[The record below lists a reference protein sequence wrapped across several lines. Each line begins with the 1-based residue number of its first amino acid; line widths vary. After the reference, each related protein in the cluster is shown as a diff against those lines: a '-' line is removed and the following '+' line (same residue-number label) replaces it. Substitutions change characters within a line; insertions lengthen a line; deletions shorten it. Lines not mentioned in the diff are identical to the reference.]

1 MRSGR
6 ASDRRSDDAGF
17 TLAELMVALGV
28 FSILAVISGAAM
40 LSVMSGIRTVSASTE
55 IQVEAQNS
63 AVWVSRLLRYAAIPP
78 GSESAF
84 LSADQQ
90 SLVFHTW
97 AGAGPTPDS
106 PYRARLGVIT
116 APDGAQQLIS
126 DVAPGRLQDGEWAW
140 SGNWIGGSLQ
150 EPPSADSARRVLLEV
165 GSGQASPVEFTVW
178 ACRPAEGCEAT
189 ARNVTPAAPAAISLN
204 EGERLFAVDIVL
216 GRTDDPLSAV
226 TQRINLVNLAG
237 RL

>member
-1 MRSGR
+1 MKPPRIHR
-6 ASDRRSDDAGF
+6 TRDDAGF

-28 FSILAVISGAAM
+28 FSVLAVISGAAM

-63 AVWVSRLLRYAAIPP
+63 AVWVSRLLRYAALPP

-84 LSADQQ
+84 VSAGDQ

-97 AGAGPTPDS
+97 AGAGETPDA
-106 PYRARLGVIT
+106 PYRARLAVVT
-116 APDGAQQLIS
+116 APDGSQQLIS
-126 DVAPGRLQDGEWAW
+126 DVAPGTLRDGEWVW
-140 SGNWIGGSLQ
+140 SGTWVGGSGQ
-150 EPPSADSARRVLLEV
+150 DSPSADAVRRILLEV
-165 GSGQASPVEFTVW
+165 DAGQAPPAQFTVW
-178 ACRPAEGCEAT
+178 ACRPAEGCDAT
-189 ARNVTPAAPAAISLN
+189 ARNVTPARPGAISLN
-204 EGERLFAVDIVL
+204 EGERLFAVDVVL

-237 RL
+237 RQ